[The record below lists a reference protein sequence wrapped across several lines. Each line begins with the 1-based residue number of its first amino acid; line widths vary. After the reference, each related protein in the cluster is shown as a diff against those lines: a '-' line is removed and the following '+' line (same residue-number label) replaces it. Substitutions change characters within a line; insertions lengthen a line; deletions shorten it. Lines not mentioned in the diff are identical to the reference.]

1 MAKSC
6 IFKIIIGGTSGAGKT
21 SFLNN
26 KAFNHH
32 NNDNYFH
39 IGVNFKLIDC
49 LVNNEDNYLLQIW
62 DFKVLKDFQ
71 FLYPSFCKG
80 AKGGYS
86 NQEKACLWCSAFEGC
101 TLKRRID

>member
-6 IFKIIIGGTSGAGKT
+6 IFKIIIGGSVGSGKT

-26 KAFNHH
+26 RGFNHH
-32 NNDNYFH
+32 NNDDYFH

-62 DFKVLKDFQ
+62 DFKVLKDFR
-71 FLYPSFCKG
+71 FLYPSFCNVCIV
-80 AKGGYS
+80 YS
-86 NQEKACLWCSAFEGC
+86 TSDLDTFA
-101 TLKRRID
+101 